1 MKTKRP
7 VNLDIGSIKLPITS
21 YVSILHRV
29 SGVVLFFAVALLLC
43 VFDASL
49 ESEQSFQSLKESF
62 TSPLIQF
69 VMWAALAALAYH
81 FVAGIRHLIMD
92 LGFGEDSFDSG
103 RRSAWVVVVVA
114 ILLMVAISGWIFL
127 W

>member
-21 YVSILHRV
+21 YISILHRV

-62 TSPLIQF
+62 ASPLIQF
-69 VMWAALAALAYH
+69 VTWAALAALAYH

-92 LGFGEDSFDSG
+92 LGFGEDNFESG

>member
-29 SGVVLFFAVALLLC
+29 SGVILFFVVALSLFLL
-43 VFDASL
+43 DTSL
-49 ESEQSFQSLKESF
+49 ESEQSFDVLKHWFS
-62 TSPLIQF
+62 SPFLQF
-69 VMWAALAALAYH
+69 VIWASLAAMAYH
-81 FVAGIRHLIMD
+81 FFAGIRHLIMD
-92 LGFGEDSFDSG
+92 LGIGEDSFDSG
-103 RRSAWVVVVVA
+103 RRSAWLVVA
-114 ILLMVAISGWIFL
+114 VVSVVIALISVWIFL

>member
-21 YVSILHRV
+21 YVSILHRA
-29 SGVVLFFAVALLLC
+29 SGVVLFFAVAILLC
-43 VFDASL
+43 AFDASL
-49 ESEQSFQSLKESF
+49 ESEQSFDSLKQSLG
-62 TSPLIQF
+62 SPIAQF
-69 VMWAALAALAYH
+69 FIWASLAALAYH

-92 LGFGEDSFDSG
+92 FGFGEDSFESG
-103 RRSAWVVVVVA
+103 RNSAWVVVAVAA
-114 ILLMVAISGWIFL
+114 ILILSITGWVFL

>member
-29 SGVVLFFAVALLLC
+29 SGVVLFFAVAVLLC
-43 VFDASL
+43 AFDASL
-49 ESEQSFQSLKESF
+49 ESEQSFQSLKECIS
-62 TSPLIQF
+62 SPIAQF
-69 VMWAALAALAYH
+69 IIWAALAALAYH

-92 LGFGEDSFDSG
+92 FGFGEDSFESG
-103 RRSAWVVVVVA
+103 RCSAWVVVAVAVVIIA
-114 ILLMVAISGWIFL
+114 SISGWIFL

>member
-7 VNLDIGSIKLPITS
+7 VNLDIGTIKLPITS

-49 ESEQSFQSLKESF
+49 ESEQSFESLKEYLS
-62 TSPLIQF
+62 SPIWQLVI
-69 VMWAALAALAYH
+69 WAALAALAYH

-92 LGFGEDSFDSG
+92 FGFGEESFESG
-103 RRSAWVVVVVA
+103 RRSAWVVVAVA
-114 ILLMVAISGWIFL
+114 ALIIASISGWIFL